1 LELAAGKH
9 GAALGTSPHPGQPRP
24 ATAGPADHA
33 LQGLSLQPLSDSIHR
48 WRSPANHGPPPPGRR
63 TTRCK
68 DSPAGRSTGPPNRAA
83 PHRHGPKGKRYPTQS
98 TAADPQPTP
107 ARHRRARRTT
117 RCKDS
122 PAGRPPG
129 LRRVPVT
136 LHRSCTPELGASCDV
151 AVHSNIATRT
161 APDPLC
167 RQETRIRHPGRT
179 PPGSTSP
186 NRSGHPH
193 RRTPRKTG

>member
-83 PHRHGPKGKRYPTQS
+83 PHRLGPRGNGIQLNPPLQILSRPRPA
-98 TAADPQPTP
+98 TAGPGGPRAARTLLRAGQP
-107 ARHRRARRTT
+107 ARRTGPRHIGT
-117 RCKDS
+117 DPRGNGIRLNPPQQILS
-122 PAGRPPG
+122 RPRPATAGPG
-129 LRRVPVT
+129 GPRAART
-136 LHRSCTPELGASCDV
+136 LPRAG
-151 AVHSNIATRT
+151 
-161 APDPLC
+161 
-167 RQETRIRHPGRT
+167 HPGYAGCR
-179 PPGSTSP
+179 
-186 NRSGHPH
+186 
-193 RRTPRKTG
+193 